1 MYNKDIIKKGEKK
14 MNIKELE
21 NWEYLEE
28 LEELDEIIKKLDEY
42 EHVIGYSEEITDED
56 LKTYQG
62 YYWN

>member
-1 MYNKDIIKKGEKK
+1 MELRKIE
-14 MNIKELE
+14 ELE

-28 LEELDEIIKKLDEY
+28 LEELDEIIKELDEY
-42 EHVIGYSEEITDED
+42 EHIIGYSEEITDED

>member
-1 MYNKDIIKKGEKK
+1 

-21 NWEYLEE
+21 TWEYLEQ
-28 LEELDEIIKKLDEY
+28 LDEIEEVIAELDEY
-42 EHVIGYSEEITDED
+42 EHVIGYSEEITEED

>member
-1 MYNKDIIKKGEKK
+1 

-21 NWEYLEE
+21 VWEYLEQ
-28 LEELDEIIKKLDEY
+28 LDEIEEVIAELDEY
-42 EHVIGYSEEITDED
+42 EHTTGYSEEITDED